1 MTQYISEITAVS
13 SKGQVVLPKAIR
25 DKLNLSAGSKLM
37 VFSDGDNI
45 LLKPIVQPD
54 ISEFRG
60 MMDAAQQWA
69 DEVGMQESD
78 INEAIASVR
87 RKKNESK

>member
-1 MTQYISEITAVS
+1 MTQYISEITVVS
-13 SKGQVVLPKAIR
+13 SKGQVVLPKVIR

-45 LLKPIVQPD
+45 LLKPIMQPD
-54 ISEFRG
+54 ISEFRS

-69 DEVGMQESD
+69 DEVEMQESD
-78 INEAIASVR
+78 IDAAIVAVR
-87 RKKNESK
+87 RKKKTAK

>member
-1 MTQYISEITAVS
+1 MTQYISEITVVS

-25 DKLNLSAGSKLM
+25 AKLNLNAGSKLM

-45 LLKPIVQPD
+45 LLKPIKQPD
-54 ISEFRG
+54 IAEFRE

-69 DEVGMQESD
+69 DEVGMQETD

-87 RKKNESK
+87 RKKKTAK

>member
-1 MTQYISEITAVS
+1 MTQYISEITVVS

-25 DKLNLSAGSKLM
+25 TKLNLNAGSKLM

-45 LLKPIVQPD
+45 LLKPIAQPD
-54 ISEFRG
+54 IAEFRE
-60 MMDAAQQWA
+60 MINAVQQWA
-69 DEVGMQESD
+69 DEVGMQETD

-87 RKKNESK
+87 RKKNTAK